1 MRELDLLRVGGLLGA
16 AETEGEG
23 TNFTILMS
31 RYYDSTEDDPYREC
45 GVFSGVEIRAI

>member
-1 MRELDLLRVGGLLGA
+1 MCELDLLRVEGLLGA
-16 AETEGEG
+16 AETAGEG

-45 GVFSGVEIRAI
+45 GVLSGAEIRAV